1 MIDLQ
6 RYNDT
11 GSGCQSSEAIQTRG
25 SGQLTTRLAQQHF
38 RCPTC
43 LSEFDSNI
51 VEAVSHQG
59 QDSDFYP
66 HYIGDDPL
74 EHFLVQCPTCLFCA
88 YPDDYGK
95 SGDVAAISQARI
107 REILVQPLAKKLP
120 KVAQMYYLAGKLYEF
135 QKKNPYHI
143 GNLYLRGSWVCRK
156 SDNRKA
162 EIEMQQLAVKFLRV
176 SVERSTV
183 ANPDNLPVVTYLVG
197 ELYRRLEDKSQARE
211 WLNSVEEVLI
221 DQDQQWILELAKKQA
236 ELNEH
241 FIN

>member
-6 RYNDT
+6 SYNDKAAEPEKPA
-11 GSGCQSSEAIQTRG
+11 QSEPRG
-25 SGQLTTRLAQQHF
+25 SGPVTTRLSQQHF
-38 RCPTC
+38 LCPTC
-43 LSEFDSNI
+43 RSDFDANI
-51 VEAVSHQG
+51 VESVSHQG
-59 QDSDFYP
+59 QDSDFSP
-66 HYIGDDPL
+66 HYLGEDPL
-74 EHFLVQCPTCLFCA
+74 AHFLVQCPNCGFCA
-88 YPDDYGK
+88 YPEDYTTSEK
-95 SGDVAAISQARI
+95 SEQVRLERI
-107 REILVQPLAKKLP
+107 REILEQPLAKKLP
-120 KVAQMYYLAGKLYEF
+120 RVAQLYYLAGKLYED

-156 SDNRKA
+156 TENRKA

-197 ELYRRLEDKSQARE
+197 ELYRRLEDKIQARE
-211 WLNSVEEVLI
+211 WFGSVEEVLI
-221 DQDQQWILELAKKQA
+221 DQDQQWILELTRKQA

>member
-1 MIDLQ
+1 M
-6 RYNDT
+6 T
-11 GSGCQSSEAIQTRG
+11 TK
-25 SGQLTTRLAQQHF
+25 LTLSHF

-43 LSEFDSNI
+43 LFEFDSNI

-59 QDSDFYP
+59 QDSDFFP
-66 HYIGDDPL
+66 HYLGEDPL
-74 EHFLVQCPTCLFCA
+74 GHFLVECPKCGYCA
-88 YPDDYGK
+88 YPDDYSKAEG
-95 SGDVAAISQARI
+95 AEAIRQSRI
-107 REILVQPLAKKLP
+107 REIVDQPLAKKLP
-120 KVAQMYYLAGKLYEF
+120 KIARQYYLAGKLYED

-143 GNLYLRGSWVCRK
+143 GNLYLRGSWACRK
-156 SDNRKA
+156 TENRKA

-197 ELYRRLEDKSQARE
+197 ELYRRLEDKNQARE
-211 WLNSVEEVLI
+211 WLSSVEEVLI

>member
-1 MIDLQ
+1 MTDSK
-6 RYNDT
+6 RYTEKSAGTVNPAQCGIS
-11 GSGCQSSEAIQTRG
+11 GSGSV
-25 SGQLTTRLAQQHF
+25 TTRLSRQHF
-38 RCPTC
+38 SCPTC
-43 LSEFDSNI
+43 LLGFDAEI
-51 VEAVSHQG
+51 VESVSHQG
-59 QDSDFYP
+59 QDSDFFP
-66 HYIGDDPL
+66 HYLGDDPL
-74 EHFLVQCPTCLFCA
+74 EHFLVQCPTCGYCA
-88 YPDDYGK
+88 YPDDYVPQK
-95 SGDVAAISQARI
+95 NPEPVKPARI
-107 REILVQPLAKKLP
+107 TEILEQPLVKKLP
-120 KVAQMYYLAGKLYEF
+120 RLAQLYYLAGKLYED

-156 SDNRKA
+156 SENRKA
-162 EIEMQQLAVKFLRV
+162 EIEMQQLAVKFLRF

-211 WLNSVEEVLI
+211 WFGSVEEVLI